1 MSTFREILGAD
12 YGFCDFVRANNPFLR
27 SKNKGIRAEDAEG
40 PLASSKRYFRE
51 SLNGSGYVD
60 ANTSPLEKMKVFAGL
75 GSSLEPASNLDS
87 QTAGK
92 LTNLS
97 ANAISGNARIALLAQ
112 GNVQSHAAAVLLK

>member
-12 YGFCDFVRANNPFLR
+12 YGFCDFVRANNPFLS
-27 SKNKGIRAEDAEG
+27 SKNKGNGAENAEG
-40 PLASSKRYFRE
+40 PLASSKRFMRE

-60 ANTSPLEKMKVFAGL
+60 VNTLPLEKMNVFTGL
-75 GSSLEPASNLDS
+75 SSSLEPASNLDS
-87 QTAGK
+87 QTAGE

-112 GNVQSHAAAVLLK
+112 GNVRPLTAAVLLK